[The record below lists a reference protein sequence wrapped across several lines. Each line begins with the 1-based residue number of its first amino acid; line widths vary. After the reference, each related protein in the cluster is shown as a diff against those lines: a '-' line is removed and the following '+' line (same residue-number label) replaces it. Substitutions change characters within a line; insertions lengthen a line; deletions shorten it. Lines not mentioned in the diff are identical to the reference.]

1 MDRIERAL
9 RMTPAGLVVVLRA
22 DQVLAACAARGL
34 SVTQLADA
42 AGISLPTAHAVL
54 TGKPV
59 RPRTAFKIALA
70 LSRAPAAPD
79 FEALLEAS

>member
-1 MDRIERAL
+1 MERIERAV
-9 RMTPAGLVVVLRA
+9 RMTPGGLVVVLKA
-22 DQVLAACAARGL
+22 DQVLAMCAARGL

-59 RPRTAFKIALA
+59 RPRTAFTIALA

-79 FEALLEAS
+79 FDDLLEAS